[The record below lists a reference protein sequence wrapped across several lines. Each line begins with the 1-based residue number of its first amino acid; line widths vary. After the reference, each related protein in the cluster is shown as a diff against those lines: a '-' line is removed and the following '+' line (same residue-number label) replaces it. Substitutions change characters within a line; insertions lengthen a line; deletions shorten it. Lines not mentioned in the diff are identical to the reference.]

1 MFWYETT
8 DLVSEFQTMGF
19 LVGRITISNMEY
31 RANVQRSFWL
41 LLVGAYETSHFFK
54 LPEVVT
60 SFSYIINEISTFW
73 GKFS

>member
-41 LLVGAYETSHFFK
+41 LLVGAYETFTFF
-54 LPEVVT
+54 
-60 SFSYIINEISTFW
+60 
-73 GKFS
+73 